1 MGVFVL
7 LTLAWWAGFAAKA
20 AYAQTISTVGGP
32 SELWV
37 VLQAEER
44 SVAVYYRELND
55 PPNTIDQVVKLQ
67 GRLIPN
73 GVAGGGSKLW
83 LVYDDL
89 SVQSVAVVPS
99 SSPDMQ
105 RYVRPFIEAPL
116 PRVAA
121 VLAMTAD
128 EQGPWVLVRV
138 EDQATLEQIDTQL
151 PSSRVEQEAAIP
163 LPGVASDVQSGALP
177 GDASAPE
184 AASVGP
190 GESAVAVGSHPVR
203 ELRLL
208 RLDRNRWVRV
218 DLPTDWP
225 FDRRAFLVPGENPVS
240 SPSLLAIENIGD
252 LWQLRIETR
261 SSNGWLSRRIKLDA
275 SPDSF
280 IVPLADY
287 WLYAQK
293 LPVEGTALRIA
304 VYAVL
309 GDSVL
314 RLGEASLPDAADMPW
329 TLAAMGQSA
338 AVIAGK
344 GVQDLSW
351 VRMDLTGREV
361 EPAQKLAL
369 SPPKLG
375 VDVIGVSIQMVMLS
389 VALLLMFAVWKRD
402 DGRTQITLPKDMVE
416 ADLFKRVSAA
426 MIDMLPALLLVWLFL
441 RTPPSE
447 LIRFWPGRP
456 ISLELQF
463 PGFVFIVL
471 YVLHTFFSELFT
483 ATTMGKRAMGL
494 RVCSIDGTPPHLWQ
508 VLTRCLLK
516 GFEMIAWPMLILP
529 LFRPFGQRLGDS
541 VARTVVIMPRQ
552 EDEAGDMP

>member
-1 MGVFVL
+1 MFVL
-7 LTLAWWAGFAAKA
+7 LTLAWLPGFAANA
-20 AYAQTISTVGGP
+20 AYAQALSTVGGP

-99 SSPDMQ
+99 SAPDMQ

-121 VLAMTAD
+121 VLAMAAD

-151 PSSRVEQEAAIP
+151 LPSRVGQEAANP
-163 LPGVASDVQSGALP
+163 LPGVASDVQSGAMSAE
-177 GDASAPE
+177 ASAPAPE

-190 GESAVAVGSHPVR
+190 DEGAVAVGSRPVR

-225 FDRRAFLVPGENPVS
+225 FDRRAFLVSGEKPAS
-240 SPSLLAIENIGD
+240 SPSLLALENVGD
-252 LWQLRIETR
+252 LWQLRIDTH

-275 SPDSF
+275 SPDSL
-280 IVPLADY
+280 IISLADY

-293 LPVEGTALRIA
+293 LPVEGTTLRVA

-329 TLAAMGQSA
+329 TLAAMGQTA

-344 GVQDLSW
+344 GGQDLSW
-351 VRMDLTGREV
+351 MRMDLTGREV

-416 ADLFKRVSAA
+416 ADLFKRASAA
-426 MIDMLPALLLVWLFL
+426 VIDMLPALLLVWLFL
-441 RTPPSE
+441 RTPPAE
-447 LIRFWPGRP
+447 LIRYWPGRP

-463 PGFVFIVL
+463 PGFVFIAL

-516 GFEMIAWPMLILP
+516 GFELIAWPMLILP

-552 EDEAGDMP
+552 EDEAGDLS

>member
-1 MGVFVL
+1 MA
-7 LTLAWWAGFAAKA
+7 LAWLPGVVAN
-20 AYAQTISTVGGP
+20 AQTLSAVGGP

-44 SVAVYYRELND
+44 SVAVFYRELND
-55 PPNTIDQVVKLQ
+55 PPNTVDQVVKLQ
-67 GRLIPN
+67 GRLATN

-83 LVYDDL
+83 LVYDDF

-99 SSPDMQ
+99 AAPDMQ

-121 VLAMTAD
+121 VLAMAAD
-128 EQGPWVLVRV
+128 AQGPWVLVRV

-151 PSSRVEQEAAIP
+151 SPSRVEQESVTP
-163 LPGVASDVQSGALP
+163 TQGVASDVQSAPLQEE
-177 GDASAPE
+177 AAAPE
-184 AASVGP
+184 TVSDGTAAST
-190 GESAVAVGSHPVR
+190 AVVVPRPVR

-208 RLDRNRWVRV
+208 RLERNRWVRV

-225 FDRRAFLVPGENPVS
+225 LDGRVFLVSGESSAS
-240 SPSLLAIENIGD
+240 SPNLLALERSGD
-252 LWQLRIETR
+252 QWQLRIDTR
-261 SSNGWLSRRIKLDA
+261 SNNGWLSRRVKLDA

-280 IVPLADY
+280 IIPLADY

-293 LPVEGTALRIA
+293 LPVDGTTLRVA
-304 VYAVL
+304 VYAVH

-314 RLGEASLPDAADMPW
+314 RLGEAILPDAADTPW
-329 TLAAMGQSA
+329 TLAAMGQTA
-338 AVIAGK
+338 AIVAGK

-375 VDVIGVSIQMVMLS
+375 VDVIGVTIQMVMLS
-389 VALLLMFAVWKRD
+389 AALLLMFAVWKRD
-402 DGRTQITLPKDMVE
+402 DGRTQVTLPKDMVE
-416 ADLFKRVSAA
+416 ADLFKRASAA
-426 MIDMLPALLLVWLFL
+426 VIDMMPAFLLVWLFL
-441 RTPPSE
+441 RMPPAE
-447 LIRFWPGRP
+447 LIRYWPGRP

-463 PGFVFIVL
+463 PGFVFIAL

-516 GFEMIAWPMLILP
+516 GFELIAWPMLILP

-541 VARTVVIMPRQ
+541 VARTVVVMPRQ

>member
-1 MGVFVL
+1 MFVL
-7 LTLAWWAGFAAKA
+7 LTLACLPGLAANTA
-20 AYAQTISTVGGP
+20 CAQTLSTVGGP

-37 VLQAEER
+37 VLQTEER

-55 PPNTIDQVVKLQ
+55 PPNTVDQVVKLQ
-67 GRLIPN
+67 GRLTPN

-99 SSPDMQ
+99 SAPDMQ

-121 VLAMTAD
+121 VLAMAAD
-128 EQGPWVLVRV
+128 QQGPWVLVRV
-138 EDQATLEQIDTQL
+138 EDHATLEQIDTQL
-151 PSSRVEQEAAIP
+151 SPSRVEQESSIP
-163 LPGVASDVQSGALP
+163 PLDVASDKHSESLQEETTTTKAVSDGPVISTAIV
-177 GDASAPE
+177 APR
-184 AASVGP
+184 
-190 GESAVAVGSHPVR
+190 PVR

-208 RLDRNRWVRV
+208 RLERNRWVRV

-225 FDRRAFLVPGENPVS
+225 LDGRVFLVSGESSVS
-240 SPSLLAIENIGD
+240 SPSLLALENSGD
-252 LWQLRIETR
+252 QWQLRIDTR

-280 IVPLADY
+280 IIPLAGY

-293 LPVEGTALRIA
+293 LPVEGTTLRVA

-329 TLAAMGQSA
+329 TLAAMGQTA

-402 DGRTQITLPKDMVE
+402 DGRTQVTLPKDMVE
-416 ADLFKRVSAA
+416 ADLFKRASAA
-426 MIDMLPALLLVWLFL
+426 VIDMLPALLLVWLFL
-441 RTPPSE
+441 RTPPAE
-447 LIRFWPGRP
+447 LIRYWPGRP

-463 PGFVFIVL
+463 PGFVFIAL

-516 GFEMIAWPMLILP
+516 GFELIAWPMLILP

-541 VARTVVIMPRQ
+541 VARTLVVMPRQ